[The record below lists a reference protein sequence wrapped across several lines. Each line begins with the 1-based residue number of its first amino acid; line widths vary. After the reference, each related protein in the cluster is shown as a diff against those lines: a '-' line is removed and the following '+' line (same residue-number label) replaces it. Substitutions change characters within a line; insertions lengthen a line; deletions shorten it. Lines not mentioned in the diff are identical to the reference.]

1 MTRDAAESTLG
12 LAEAEQIVADTL
24 AAGRLAAADA
34 KRLACHLEDPELRE
48 VVCRAALDMKRRGKG
63 DLVTVARNIFIPLT
77 NLCRDRCSY
86 CTFSKQPDSPDA
98 KTYTLDEVR
107 SQVRAGAS
115 LGCVEAL
122 FCLGDKPEKA
132 YAVHR
137 RWLADRGYATT
148 AEYLVDACRVA
159 FENGM
164 LPHTNAGILSR
175 AEMEALRPWNASMGI
190 MMETVSPRLR
200 GKGMPHYYAPD
211 KDPALR
217 IRMHEEAGELGIP
230 FTSGMLLGIGETAM
244 ERVETLLV
252 IRDLQDRYGH
262 LQEVIMQ
269 PFHAKPGTPM
279 GEVPSLSEPLFAG
292 WVALAR
298 LMLGPEMNLQAPPN
312 LSSDALGLLL
322 DAGVNDWGG
331 VSPLTLDFINPE
343 APWPAM
349 LDLERRSA
357 ERGQRLVERLP
368 VYPEFVVGRPELFE
382 PSMLEALRARADE
395 AGFVPSPKAGVSPKQ
410 LEITGGGEAA

>member
-1 MTRDAAESTLG
+1 MTGTPADFSLG
-12 LAEAEQIVADTL
+12 VDEAERIVADAL
-24 AAGRLAAADA
+24 NEGRLSAEDA
-34 KRLACHLEDPELRE
+34 KRLAGHLEVPEVRAA
-48 VVCRAALDMKRRGKG
+48 VCRGALVLKHRGKG
-63 DLVTVARNIFIPLT
+63 DVVTVSRNIFIPLT

-86 CTFSKQPDSPDA
+86 CTFSKLPDSPEA
-98 KTYTLDEVR
+98 KTYALDEVR
-107 SQVRAGAS
+107 SQVQAGAS
-115 LGCVEAL
+115 LGCIEAL

-148 AEYLVDACRVA
+148 AEYLTDACRVA

-164 LPHTNAGILSR
+164 LPHTNAGVLSR

-190 MMETVSPRLR
+190 MMESVSPRLR

-230 FTSGMLLGIGETAM
+230 FTSGMLLGIGETEL

-269 PFHAKPGTPM
+269 PFHAKAHTPM
-279 GEVPSLSEPLFAG
+279 SEMPTMSEPIFAG

-298 LMLGPEMNLQAPPN
+298 LILGAEMNLQAPPN
-312 LSSDALGLLL
+312 LSSDALALLL

-331 VSPLTLDFINPE
+331 VSPLTLDYINPE
-343 APWPAM
+343 APWPAL
-349 LDLERRSA
+349 LDLERRTA
-357 ERGQRLVERLP
+357 ERGQHLLERLP
-368 VYPEFVVGRPELFE
+368 VYPEFVVERAELFE
-382 PSMLEALRARADE
+382 PSMLEALRARANE
-395 AGFVPSPKAGVSPKQ
+395 AGFVPSPGEVGEKAKA
-410 LEITGGGEAA
+410 GGGEAA

>member
-1 MTRDAAESTLG
+1 MTRAPKESALG
-12 LAEAEQIVADTL
+12 VAEAERIVADAL
-24 AAGRLAAADA
+24 SAGRLVAEDA
-34 KRLACHLEDPELRE
+34 KRLACHLEDSDVRAVLCRGALEL
-48 VVCRAALDMKRRGKG
+48 KRRGKG
-63 DLVTVARNIFIPLT
+63 DIVTVSRNIFIPLT

-86 CTFSKQPDSPDA
+86 CTFSKLPDSPEA
-98 KTYTLDEVR
+98 KTYALDEVR

-115 LGCVEAL
+115 MGCVEAL

-137 RWLADRGYATT
+137 RWLAERGYATT

-175 AEMEALRPWNASMGI
+175 EEMEALRPWNASMGI

-230 FTSGMLLGIGETAM
+230 LTSGMLLGIGETEL

-269 PFHAKPGTPM
+269 PFHAKPDTPM
-279 GEVPSLSEPLFAG
+279 SDVPSLSEPVFAG

-298 LMLGPEMNLQAPPN
+298 LILGAEMNLQAPPN
-312 LSSDALGLLL
+312 LSPEALALLL

-331 VSPLTLDFINPE
+331 VSPLTLDYINPE

-349 LDLERRSA
+349 LDLERRTA
-357 ERGQRLVERLP
+357 ERGHQLLERLP
-368 VYPEFVVGRPELFE
+368 AYPEFVVGRPELFD
-382 PSMLEALRARADE
+382 PGMLEVLRTQVDA
-395 AGFVPSPKAGVSPKQ
+395 AGFVSSREGSGDAKA
-410 LEITGGGEAA
+410 GGGEAA